1 MTKVKGIRY
10 MGNDEHGNHIVE
22 QYEFEDIEPTKLT
35 PSDYDRRVAE
45 LIHERYSYDAEA
57 AMAAKHRRCY
67 LGLCDTAEA
76 EALKVEAIEFEAY
89 REQCKSLARI

>member
-1 MTKVKGIRY
+1 
-10 MGNDEHGNHIVE
+10 MGDDEHGNPIIE
-22 QYEFEDIEPTKLT
+22 RYDMEEIEPTKIT

-67 LGLCDTAEA
+67 IGLCSKEEGD
-76 EALKVEAIEFEAY
+76 ALKVEAVEFEKY
-89 REQCKSLARI
+89 REKCKIQARAECGMK